1 MSAYKDISEQQ
12 ARIANEISNELDSLI
27 AGSLFGFSKHEE
39 SLGDFW
45 FLVISA
51 MQKSELCHGYWLQK
65 AESQFWLDHKD
76 KPTVFWGREYTEEF
90 LSSDIPKITAS
101 AEKFE
106 ALSILA
112 LDFLLAQGADIEG
125 PISYLG
131 DTPLSASLR
140 RLKTDALS
148 IKLLQLGANP
158 NSIITFSSPALRGS
172 KVESQVQSPL
182 TIAASNHL
190 KRYRS
195 VEALLDYGADVN
207 FREYSLLKN
216 GKKQY
221 TNKAINFILH
231 QDVASFNF
239 SSHQELLHHRKV
251 VQRVVDLT
259 RFKHLELV
267 RIFFLGALVTGP

>member
-1 MSAYKDISEQQ
+1 MSTYKEISEQL
-12 ARIANEISNELDSLI
+12 ARIANDISNELDSLI

-39 SLGDFW
+39 SLGYFW

-51 MQKSELCHGYWLQK
+51 MQKSEDYHEYWLKK

-101 AEKFE
+101 AEKIE

-112 LDFLLAQGADIEG
+112 LDFLLTQGADIEG
-125 PISYLG
+125 PISNLG

-158 NSIITFSSPALRGS
+158 NSIITSSSPALRGS
-172 KVESQVQSPL
+172 KVESEVQSPL
-182 TIAASNHL
+182 TIASRNHL

-216 GKKQY
+216 GKQQY
-221 TNKAINFILH
+221 TNKAINFMLH
-231 QDVASFNF
+231 QNVASVNRF
-239 SSHQELLHHRKV
+239 SHQELLHHRKV

-259 RFKHLELV
+259 KFKHLELV